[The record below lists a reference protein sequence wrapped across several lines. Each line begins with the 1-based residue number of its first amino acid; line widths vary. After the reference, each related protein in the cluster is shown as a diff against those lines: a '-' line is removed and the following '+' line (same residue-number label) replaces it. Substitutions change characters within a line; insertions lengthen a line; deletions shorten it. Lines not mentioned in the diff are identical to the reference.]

1 MRGIDTRSLGLG
13 QMDPRTKLLL
23 AIAFSAITVLEK
35 RLLMLGGLVLVPFIT
50 ALVLGL
56 APMWL
61 RSLKLL
67 APMFLIAS
75 LITLVAFGPEVALEV
90 TLRLIA
96 VGGAFYLFF
105 STTLPEDLAG
115 ALVKMGVP
123 YVFAFIL
130 TTAMEFI
137 PVLRRKITGII
148 DAQRSRGIPLEPGW
162 RALRY
167 YPALFIPIMVT
178 SFSLADELA
187 MAMES
192 RGFGRRGRSFYHDY
206 SLRFKDWIALLA
218 CAILVGLWVQSL

>member
-1 MRGIDTRSLGLG
+1 
-13 QMDPRTKLLL
+13 MDPRMKLLL
-23 AIAFSAITVLEK
+23 TVAFSALAIMEK
-35 RLLMLGGLVLVPFIT
+35 RLLVLWVFASLPLLLAF
-50 ALVLGL
+50 VLGFGRT
-56 APMWL
+56 WL
-61 RSLKLL
+61 NSFKLL

-75 LITLVAFGPEVALEV
+75 LITLLAFGPWVALEV
-90 TLRLIA
+90 VLRLIA
-96 VGGAFYLFF
+96 VSGAFTLFF
-105 STTLPEDLAG
+105 RTTLPEDLAG

-137 PVLRRKITGII
+137 PIIQRKIAGII
-148 DAQRSRGIPLEPGW
+148 DAQRSRGIPLEFGW

-192 RGFGRRGRSFYHDY
+192 RGFGRKGRSFYRDY
-206 SLRFKDWIALLA
+206 SFSLKEWGILLA
-218 CAILVGLWVQSL
+218 SAALIFLWAKTR

>member
-1 MRGIDTRSLGLG
+1 
-13 QMDPRTKLLL
+13 MDPRTKLLL
-23 AIAFSAITVLEK
+23 AVAFSVIAVAEK
-35 RLLMLGGLVLVPFIT
+35 RLPVLGALALVP
-50 ALVLGL
+50 LVVASGLGL
-56 APMWL
+56 ARSWL
-61 RSLKLL
+61 RSLRLL

-75 LITLVAFGPEVALEV
+75 LITLAAFGPGIALEV
-90 TLRLIA
+90 SLRLIA

-105 STTLPEDLAG
+105 RTTPPEDMAN

-137 PVLRRKITGII
+137 PVIQRKISGII

-162 RALRY
+162 RAIRY
-167 YPALFIPIMVT
+167 YPALFIPVMVA

-192 RGFGRRGRSFYHDY
+192 RGFGRRGRSFYRDHR
-206 SLRFKDWIALLA
+206 LGLKDWLAISVCTMLIAL
-218 CAILVGLWVQSL
+218 WFKFSR